1 MCSLITFIYTR
12 KNNYYND
19 DDDDDDSGDKSKY

>member
-19 DDDDDDSGDKSKY
+19 DDDDDSGDKSKY